1 MGPEQVNIE
10 KIMTTPKRSNA
21 CRQRRGAT
29 LMLICILMVVLVG
42 IVAFG
47 VDAGR
52 IYLVRSQLQSAVDSG
67 ALAASLQLKTD
78 PNDID
83 AAVAAA
89 NDFVQHNRV
98 GWLVTVPEDVI
109 VVDVG
114 TWDTETNTF
123 VVGDD
128 EPDSVRV
135 AARVDDE
142 PLFFARVLGQSEFSV
157 PRAAIAS
164 AGGGKLDIVMALDLS
179 GSMGDNG
186 RIQALRKAAPE
197 FVDVFQEGDDARI
210 GVMCYGAEIG
220 EYDPVAEGHGGSLYV
235 AAPQNLYPSGSDW
248 VGVLEAG
255 LTKDLKYLRNHVL
268 HANTLKDSKYG
279 GWTPTGAALRD
290 SAHYLEEN
298 ARDNVNKI
306 VVLMSDGYANKP
318 DGNGAGY
325 ARSMAT
331 YAKGLDIKVYT
342 ISLGDSADVDLM
354 QDIADLTGGEHFQ
367 ASGSAA
373 ELSETLT
380 EAFQGVAGE
389 LRRTQLVK

>member
-1 MGPEQVNIE
+1 
-10 KIMTTPKRSNA
+10 MTAIHRSKF

-29 LMLICILMVVLVG
+29 LVLICILMVVLVG
-42 IVAFG
+42 MVAFG

-78 PNDID
+78 SQDID

-89 NDFVQHNRV
+89 NEFVQHNRV
-98 GWLVTVPEDVI
+98 GWLVTVPDDAIVI
-109 VVDVG
+109 DVG
-114 TWDTETNTF
+114 TWDLDTNTF
-123 VVGDD
+123 VAGED
-128 EPDSVRV
+128 EPDAVRV
-135 AARVDDE
+135 SARVSDE
-142 PLFFARVLGQSEFSV
+142 PLFFARVLGQSEFTV

-164 AGGGKLDIVMALDLS
+164 AGGGKLDIIMTLDLS
-179 GSMGDNG
+179 GSMADNG

-197 FVDVFQEGDDARI
+197 FVNVFEEGDDARI

-235 AAPQNLYPSGSDW
+235 ATPQNLYPSGSDW
-248 VGVLEAG
+248 VGVLEAE
-255 LTKDLKYLRNHVL
+255 LTHDFKYLRNHIL

-290 SAHYLEEN
+290 SGHYLETN

-306 VVLMSDGYANKP
+306 IVLMSDGYANIP
-318 DGNGAGY
+318 DSNGGGY
-325 ARSMAT
+325 AREMAK
-331 YAKGLDIKVYT
+331 YAKGMDIKVYT

-354 QDIADLTGGEHFQ
+354 QEIATLTGGLHFE
-367 ASGSAA
+367 ASGSAG
-373 ELSETLT
+373 ELSKTLT